1 MRSSIDLTFDHGNY
15 VRLDNR
21 LPNKKFAKNFES
33 SQFINS
39 KKLAGKDLAKIHNLP
54 RGESDL
60 SQAYFNQ
67 NLAKSGVRRF
77 TDPSEGEAIFN
88 YENDLQE

>member
-21 LPNKKFAKNFES
+21 IPNKKFAKNFES
-33 SQFINS
+33 TKAINS
-39 KKLAGKDLAKIHNLP
+39 HKIGGKDLAKIHNLP
-54 RGESDL
+54 RGQSDL

-88 YENDLQE
+88 YEQDL